1 MGEVRLCK
9 LMKMII
15 LCLYDAC
22 LKEERVVN
30 KCTEKQVSA
39 L

>member
-1 MGEVRLCK
+1 MGEVQLCK
-9 LMKMII
+9 LMAMII
-15 LCLYDAC
+15 LCLCDAC

-30 KCTEKQVSA
+30 KCGEKQVSA